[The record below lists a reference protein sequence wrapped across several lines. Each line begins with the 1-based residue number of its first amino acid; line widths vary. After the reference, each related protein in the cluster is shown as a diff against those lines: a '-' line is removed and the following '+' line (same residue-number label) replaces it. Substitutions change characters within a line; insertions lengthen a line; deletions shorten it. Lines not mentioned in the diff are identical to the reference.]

1 MRLAEVLAEEDS
13 AIERGVM
20 LAWNVHPLLHPEAIG
35 DRLER
40 SETPGVLGRVV
51 AVMSQIAGEED
62 ELGLWIE
69 GIDSVDGALESLR
82 AEGIGRPLKS
92 NVRVAEL
99 HDREG
104 PGGFAVTAAEEVA
117 QGHTAGGR
125 PEGHELQ
132 KGAGADRG
140 CGNTHE

>member
-1 MRLAEVLAEEDS
+1 MSEV
-13 AIERGVM
+13 
-20 LAWNVHPLLHPEAIG
+20 
-35 DRLER
+35 
-40 SETPGVLGRVV
+40 
-51 AVMSQIAGEED
+51 AGEED

-69 GIDSVDGALESLR
+69 SVDGVDGALEGLR

-104 PGGFAVTAAEEVA
+104 AGGFAVAAAEEVA

-125 PEGHELQ
+125 SEGHELQ

-140 CGNTHE
+140 GGNTHERAAVE